1 MSDKYDHT
9 LKEVIE
15 KLLKAYK
22 WDAGLDEAKLVNSWE
37 HIVGKIIARHTT
49 RLKLKDRVLYVSL
62 DSSVIRNE
70 LMMSRSEV
78 IEKINIEMGAK
89 MIDDIV
95 LR

>member
-1 MSDKYDHT
+1 MAEKYDHT

-22 WDAGLDEAKLVNSWE
+22 WEAGIDEAKLVNAWE
-37 HIVGKIIARHTT
+37 TIVGKIIAKHTT
-49 RLKLKDRVLYVSL
+49 RLKVSNRILYINL

-70 LMMSRSEV
+70 LMMSRSIV
-78 IEKINIEMGAK
+78 IEKINDEMGGK
-89 MIDDIV
+89 VIEDIV